1 MLLGLFVWF
10 LVALPFLW
18 PVYKH
23 WRTAKEM
30 VPIHDKAQ
38 DDFRRECDRLGIQCT
53 KEFSDVYSTSFIRC
67 DDKSE
72 RIAVYAGR
80 SNRFSVIPYSD
91 FFSLYPDAWFKDPT
105 PLKGR
110 SSRTQYV
117 TTRIGNTSVTTKY
130 DGITGFSARVDGYK
144 PTITPIRNGVVCHYS
159 PAFIFDMTESVGSS
173 RIKKTKE
180 FCELVDKEMGYIC
193 TYAFNA
199 APGQTYAEWKKA
211 DDELVRA
218 RANRPDPYG
227 NYHLK

>member
-1 MLLGLFVWF
+1 M
-10 LVALPFLW
+10 
-18 PVYKH
+18 
-23 WRTAKEM
+23 
-30 VPIHDKAQ
+30 
-38 DDFRRECDRLGIQCT
+38 
-53 KEFSDVYSTSFIRC
+53 
-67 DDKSE
+67 
-72 RIAVYAGR
+72 
-80 SNRFSVIPYSD
+80 
-91 FFSLYPDAWFKDPT
+91 
-105 PLKGR
+105 
-110 SSRTQYV
+110 

-130 DGITGFSARVDGYK
+130 DGVTGFNARVDGYK

-159 PAFIFDMTESVGSS
+159 PAFIFDTTENVGSS

>member
-1 MLLGLFVWF
+1 MLGIFVWL

-30 VPIHDKAQ
+30 IPIHDKAQ
-38 DDFRRECDRLGIQCT
+38 EAFHKECDRLGIQCT
-53 KEFSDVYSTSFIRC
+53 KEFSDVYSTSFIRW

-80 SNRFSVIPYSD
+80 SNRFSVIPYNK
-91 FFSLYPDAWFKDPT
+91 FFRFYARACFKNSKPVRGIYS
-105 PLKGR
+105 K
-110 SSRTQYV
+110 TQYV
-117 TTRIGNTSVTTKY
+117 TTHIGNTSVTTKY
-130 DGITGFSARVDGYK
+130 DGIAGVGSRVDGYK
-144 PTITPIRNGVVCHYS
+144 PAITPISNGVSCYFA
-159 PAFIFDMTESVGSS
+159 PAFIFDETENVGAS
-173 RIKKTKE
+173 RIKKTEE
-180 FCELVDKEMGYIC
+180 FCELVNKEMDHIH

-199 APGQTYAEWKKA
+199 APGQTYAEWKKIH
-211 DDELVRA
+211 DELARA